1 MPGTEGGGIT
11 STKASRSACI
21 WARRS
26 LRMVSVVSFS
36 FTRSSNG
43 FRVTN
48 STPEFGAL
56 VKVAPSKPAKVTV
69 WATPGR
75 DSRISDALRMTASVR
90 SRLEPGGKVTAVM
103 K

>member
-1 MPGTEGGGIT
+1 M
-11 STKASRSACI
+11 
-21 WARRS
+21 
-26 LRMVSVVSFS
+26 VSFS

-75 DSRISDALRMTASVR
+75 DQQNFGQPC
-90 SRLEPGGKVTAVM
+90 E
-103 K
+103 